1 VAASEYGNVVAL
13 WSTLPKLLRS
23 HAIMFVPNWLP
34 ASANVRL
41 ACIQEAASVGG
52 LSLFQRLPV
61 GPKRAE
67 NCHRSKSAAIQIQRL
82 WRWPGQEGVP
92 VPKPTIF
99 IDCQCIC

>member
-1 VAASEYGNVVAL
+1 VAKLPGYQHL
-13 WSTLPKLLRS
+13 RTLVS
-23 HAIMFVPNWLP
+23 
-34 ASANVRL
+34 L